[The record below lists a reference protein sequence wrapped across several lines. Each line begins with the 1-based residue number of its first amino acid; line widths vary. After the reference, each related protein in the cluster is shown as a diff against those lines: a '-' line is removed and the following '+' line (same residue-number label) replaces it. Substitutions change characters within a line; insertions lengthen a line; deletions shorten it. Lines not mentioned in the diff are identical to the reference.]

1 MLYIFILEN
10 QTQICIILVPQIL
23 EREYILFPIQNEKN
37 QHISIFVKRCKP
49 IMLLIVLRRRV
60 TMNGRFLPSVSS
72 QVTFWA
78 FYLEPL
84 KRS

>member
-10 QTQICIILVPQIL
+10 QTQICIISVPQIL

-60 TMNGRFLPSVSS
+60 TMNGRFLPSFSS

-78 FYLEPL
+78 FYLEPP